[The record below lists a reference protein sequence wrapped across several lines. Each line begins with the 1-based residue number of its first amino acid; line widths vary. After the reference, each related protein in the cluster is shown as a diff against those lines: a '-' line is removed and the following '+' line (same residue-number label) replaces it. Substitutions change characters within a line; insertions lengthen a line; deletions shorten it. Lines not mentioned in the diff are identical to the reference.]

1 MSALSYFKSYSKRFI
16 LRNSISKLLKPQY
29 ISTRYLSNK
38 IFSDCKSAIIAS
50 GLKDGD
56 TLCSGGF
63 GLCGVPMGLIKT
75 INNCQY
81 KNLTLI
87 SNNGGTDDWGTGIL
101 INSGQIKRMISSY
114 FGGNEEFARQY
125 LNGEIEV
132 ELVPQGTLAERLRAG
147 GSGIG
152 GFYTRTG
159 LGTWIETGEFPMK
172 YKKNGN
178 NEILI
183 DILSIPKPKQIIDN
197 IEYLFE
203 KPLKSD
209 VSIIKTN
216 ICDEFG
222 NCQWDA
228 TARNINP
235 ECAMA
240 GKYTIVECDK
250 IVPIGSFKPENVHL
264 SGVFIDAIVETNE
277 KKIIE
282 IMPDRK
288 QKNISDKK
296 LKIAHRAAKELHNG
310 MIVNLGIG
318 IPTLIP
324 IIGNPNDMNGIW
336 LHSENGII
344 GMGGYP
350 NKGEESSD
358 LVNAGKEATS
368 LINGASIVSSSM
380 SFNYIRGGH
389 LDMVILGG
397 MEVSQYGDI
406 ANWIVPGHIVKGMGG
421 AMDLVA
427 APNTKVIVCM
437 EHCNKYGKSKIVKE
451 CKLPVTGKK
460 CVDKIITDLCV
471 FDVDY
476 NNGLTLI
483 ELMGDNTLDNVKK
496 NTQCEF
502 KISEKLKQLKV

>member
-1 MSALSYFKSYSKRFI
+1 
-16 LRNSISKLLKPQY
+16 
-29 ISTRYLSNK
+29 
-38 IFSDCKSAIIAS
+38 
-50 GLKDGD
+50 
-56 TLCSGGF
+56 
-63 GLCGVPMGLIKT
+63 
-75 INNCQY
+75 
-81 KNLTLI
+81 
-87 SNNGGTDDWGTGIL
+87 
-101 INSGQIKRMISSY
+101 
-114 FGGNEEFARQY
+114 
-125 LNGEIEV
+125 
-132 ELVPQGTLAERLRAG
+132 
-147 GSGIG
+147 
-152 GFYTRTG
+152 
-159 LGTWIETGEFPMK
+159 
-172 YKKNGN
+172 
-178 NEILI
+178 
-183 DILSIPKPKQIIDN
+183 
-197 IEYLFE
+197 
-203 KPLKSD
+203 
-209 VSIIKTN
+209 
-216 ICDEFG
+216 
-222 NCQWDA
+222 
-228 TARNINP
+228 
-235 ECAMA
+235 MA

-324 IIGNPNDMNGIW
+324 IIDNPNDMNGIW

-350 NKGEESSD
+350 YKGEESSD

-437 EHCNKYGKSKIVKE
+437 EHCNKYGESKIVKE

>member
-172 YKKNGN
+172 YKK
-178 NEILI
+178 
-183 DILSIPKPKQIIDN
+183 K
-197 IEYLFE
+197 
-203 KPLKSD
+203 
-209 VSIIKTN
+209 
-216 ICDEFG
+216 
-222 NCQWDA
+222 
-228 TARNINP
+228 
-235 ECAMA
+235 
-240 GKYTIVECDK
+240 
-250 IVPIGSFKPENVHL
+250 
-264 SGVFIDAIVETNE
+264 
-277 KKIIE
+277 
-282 IMPDRK
+282 
-288 QKNISDKK
+288 
-296 LKIAHRAAKELHNG
+296 
-310 MIVNLGIG
+310 
-318 IPTLIP
+318 
-324 IIGNPNDMNGIW
+324 
-336 LHSENGII
+336 
-344 GMGGYP
+344 
-350 NKGEESSD
+350 
-358 LVNAGKEATS
+358 
-368 LINGASIVSSSM
+368 
-380 SFNYIRGGH
+380 
-389 LDMVILGG
+389 
-397 MEVSQYGDI
+397 
-406 ANWIVPGHIVKGMGG
+406 
-421 AMDLVA
+421 
-427 APNTKVIVCM
+427 
-437 EHCNKYGKSKIVKE
+437 
-451 CKLPVTGKK
+451 
-460 CVDKIITDLCV
+460 
-471 FDVDY
+471 
-476 NNGLTLI
+476 
-483 ELMGDNTLDNVKK
+483 
-496 NTQCEF
+496 
-502 KISEKLKQLKV
+502 